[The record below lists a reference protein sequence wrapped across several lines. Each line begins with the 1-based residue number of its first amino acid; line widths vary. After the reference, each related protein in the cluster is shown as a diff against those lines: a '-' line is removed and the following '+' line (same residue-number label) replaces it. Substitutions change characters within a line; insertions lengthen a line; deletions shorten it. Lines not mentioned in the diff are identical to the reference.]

1 MNYQSCP
8 VPFIRFC
15 FPALFE
21 IAVLDS
27 KNPENNIEAMAKHDL
42 SRQEANDFVAQVD
55 TGGRNATG
63 WPGRLIAA
71 VTFTWALFQLYIASN
86 LPFWLT
92 DVTGFSVIVT
102 NSNAR
107 LIHLAFGFFLASLAF
122 PLFKSSPKD
131 RIPWYDWALALA
143 GVAACLY
150 IVVLRNEIAIRAGLP
165 TQGDL
170 IASTVGMSILG
181 ITVYR
186 ALGLPLLIVASVFVS
201 YVFFGNSEWLPET
214 IQWKGA
220 SYGKAMWHFWMQN
233 EGVFGVALGVSASLI
248 FLFVLF
254 GSILE
259 KAGAGNYF
267 IKIAF
272 ALLGHLRGGPAKAA
286 VVASALSGMYSGSS
300 IANTVTTGTFTIPLM
315 KRTGFS
321 AEKAGAVEVASSTN
335 GQLTPPV
342 MGAAAFLI
350 AEFTGISYQEILK
363 HALLPA
369 LVSYIALFY
378 IVHLEALKMDLKGLP
393 KPPSTLTFVNKL
405 TGFLG
410 GFIGIS
416 LLGIVVYYGLGWI
429 KVAAPDFAFTI
440 VAVGCTLFYLY
451 LLKLA
456 SRTPDLIVDDP
467 DDPILELPSAGA
479 TAITGLYYILPIVI
493 LIWSII
499 IERLSPA
506 LSAFWAAIAMTI
518 VSLTQNPIKAFFRGS
533 GDYAATFK
541 VGLCDWIAGMM
552 AGSRNMISIAVA
564 TGAAGIIVG
573 TISLTGAH
581 QVVGEF
587 VEFLSGGY
595 LIVMLILVALM
606 SLILGMGLPTTA
618 NYIVVSSLM
627 APVIITLGAANGLL
641 VPLIAVHLFVFYF
654 GILADDTPPVGLAAF
669 AAAAISK
676 GDPIKTGIQGFT
688 YDIRTA
694 LLPFLFIFNTEL
706 LLVDVSAFK
715 AVFVFIVAVI
725 AMMLFAS
732 ATQGYLFTRNKIWES
747 GLLLLVAFTLF
758 RPGYWL
764 DQVSSPYQSNEPAK
778 IYEIVGQATPDGVL
792 TIIVSGPDFDSGE
805 INSTTI
811 LVPLGQPADAV
822 RRLQEAGLAVTVED
836 GLAVIEEPFPGS
848 PYFESI
854 GKSFDYYGD
863 TPVQVADVLK
873 PRERVFKEVFY
884 IPAILLLA
892 LVVFLQRRRIA
903 RAPGN
908 ANTPTQA
915 V

>member
-1 MNYQSCP
+1 MSDKSETTAQ
-8 VPFIRFC
+8 
-15 FPALFE
+15 
-21 IAVLDS
+21 D
-27 KNPENNIEAMAKHDL
+27 DL
-42 SRQEANDFVAQVD
+42 VAQVD
-55 TGGRNATG
+55 TGARNPIG
-63 WPGRLIAA
+63 WQGKFIAGTA
-71 VTFTWALFQLYIASN
+71 FVWALFQLYIASN

-92 DVTGFSVIVT
+92 DVTGISLVVT

-107 LIHLAFGFFLASLAF
+107 LIHLAFGLLLAAMAF
-122 PLFKSSPKD
+122 PLFKHSPRD
-131 RIPWYDWALALA
+131 RIPWYDWLLAIV
-143 GVAACLY
+143 GVACCLY
-150 IVVLRNEIAIRAGLP
+150 IVVLRNEIAVRAGLP

-170 IASTVGMSILG
+170 IASTIGMLVLG
-181 ITVYR
+181 VTVYR
-186 ALGLPLLIVASVFVS
+186 ALGLPLLIVASVFVF
-201 YVFFGNSEWLPET
+201 YVFFGHLDFMPEA

-220 SYGKAMWHFWMQN
+220 SYGKAMWHYWMQN

-248 FLFVLF
+248 FLFVMF

-286 VVASALSGMYSGSS
+286 VVASAMSGLYSGSS

-350 AEFTGISYQEILK
+350 AEFTGISYTSILK
-363 HALLPA
+363 HALVPA
-369 LVSYIALFY
+369 LVSYIALVY
-378 IVHLEALKMDLKGLP
+378 IVHLEAMKMNLKGLP
-393 KPPSTLTFVNKL
+393 KPPSTLTFANKL
-405 TGFLG
+405 IGFLS
-410 GFIGIS
+410 GFIGIG
-416 LLGIVVYYGLGWI
+416 LLGVVVYFGLGWI
-429 KVAAPDFAFTI
+429 KDVIPDYAFFIVTIGCAAA
-440 VAVGCTLFYLY
+440 YLY
-451 LLKLA
+451 LVWLA
-456 SRTPDLIVDDP
+456 SKQPDLVVDDP
-467 DDPILELPSAGA
+467 DAPILELPRAGA
-479 TAITGLYYILPIVI
+479 TAMTGLYYILPIVI

-499 IERLSPA
+499 VERLSPA
-506 LSAFWAAIAMTI
+506 LSAFWATIAMII
-518 VSLTQNPIKAFFRGS
+518 VILTQDALKSFFRGT
-533 GDYAATFK
+533 GNYAEAFRIGFGHW
-541 VGLCDWIAGMM
+541 VDGMI

-587 VEFLSGGY
+587 VEFLSGGS
-595 LIVMLILVALM
+595 LIVMLILVAIM

-627 APVIITLGAANGLL
+627 APVILVLGAKSGLI

-676 GDPIKTGIQGFT
+676 GDPIKTGIQGFA

-694 LLPFLFIFNTEL
+694 LLPFMFIFNTEL
-706 LLVDVSAFK
+706 LLIDVSVAKAF
-715 AVFVFIVAVI
+715 FVFIVAVI

-732 ATQGYLFTRNKIWES
+732 ATQGYMFTRNRKWES
-747 GLLLLVAFTLF
+747 ALLLLIAFTLF

-764 DQVSSPYQSNEPAK
+764 DQVQSPFDVSQPTEVFDVIDGLEP
-778 IYEIVGQATPDGVL
+778 GTVL
-792 TIIVSGPDFDSGE
+792 NMKVSGPDFDTGE
-805 INSTTI
+805 IATTTI
-811 LVPLGQPADAV
+811 LVEIG
-822 RRLQEAGLAVTVED
+822 EAGEAADRLNKAGLGVTID
-836 GLAVIEEPFPGS
+836 GDMAAIEEPFPGT
-848 PYFESI
+848 PFFESI

-863 TPVQVADVLK
+863 EPVQIAEVRLPA
-873 PRERVFKEVFY
+873 ERMPKEVFY
-884 IPAILLLA
+884 IPAAVLLA
-892 LVVFLQRRRIA
+892 LVILLQKRRSREEKDA
-903 RAPGN
+903 VAP
-908 ANTPTQA
+908 AA
-915 V
+915 A